1 MADNDYY
8 KSSPRSA
15 TAPQGCP
22 VNHTFSPFEENYIKN
37 PYAELEKLR
46 NGSPVFYSKKLGYL
60 VLTRMEDIAEVFRR
74 SDIFSAENV
83 QYPVT
88 PLCAA
93 ASDILSAEDYD
104 PLQILSNGTPPDHTR
119 VRKHAQAGFSGRRIK
134 ILEPFVRQRSE
145 TLIDEMIAAG
155 APANFVKSVGLPL
168 PGETIFRL
176 IGFPEEDDR
185 QVKAWT
191 TSRLAFTWGQMTDDE
206 QVEIAENM
214 LAYWRYCTAFVTHRR
229 DNPADD
235 FTSEMLAA
243 HKSDPDDLAFREI
256 VSVVYG
262 LSFAGHEIVTNLL
275 SNSLINL
282 FSNRS
287 QWEEICKD
295 PSIIP
300 KAVNEVLRFDSPQT
314 SWRRMA
320 LEDTEIAGYKIPAG
334 TEVFLSLA
342 SANHDEELFEN
353 SEVFDISRENAGAH
367 ISFGRGIHF
376 CLGQRLANLEAI
388 IVLETLVDRLPS
400 LDLAADQTFDFVPN
414 FTMRGPSE
422 LWLTWAS

>member
-1 MADNDYY
+1 
-8 KSSPRSA
+8 
-15 TAPQGCP
+15 
-22 VNHTFSPFEENYIKN
+22 
-37 PYAELEKLR
+37 
-46 NGSPVFYSKKLGYL
+46 
-60 VLTRMEDIAEVFRR
+60 
-74 SDIFSAENV
+74 
-83 QYPVT
+83 
-88 PLCAA
+88 
-93 ASDILSAEDYD
+93 
-104 PLQILSNGTPPDHTR
+104 
-119 VRKHAQAGFSGRRIK
+119 
-134 ILEPFVRQRSE
+134 
-145 TLIDEMIAAG
+145 MIAAG